1 MKTSGVAS
9 VNSQKGPV
17 VYEPEDL
24 IAPGTPIQFDIVL
37 PVSEFLDQNRAGA
50 RSYQPTSDVNVLIL
64 YCILQTNTKH
74 LLDSILLMVLFTFIQ
89 SALQMREHL
98 FITHLLVYLLFIFSC
113 TADMNCITFFCW
125 NMSDALTRLVK
136 QKRTTADQMT
146 RTVRQAHFNMI
157 FNINKKKL

>member
-1 MKTSGVAS
+1 MAS

-50 RSYQPTSDVNVLIL
+50 RSYHPTSDVNVLIL

-98 FITHLLVYLLFIFSC
+98 FTFISLFI
-113 TADMNCITFFCW
+113 IYFFLYC
-125 NMSDALTRLVK
+125 
-136 QKRTTADQMT
+136 
-146 RTVRQAHFNMI
+146 
-157 FNINKKKL
+157 